1 MFSGGFR
8 SANKIPEDIVGDSD
22 RGDIIITEYLCKGCS
37 LCIAACP
44 PKVLTQGGILNRQG
58 YYAVSYS
65 GSGCTGCGICFYV
78 CPEPG
83 AITIRIRKGVKDKSA
98 A

>member
-1 MFSGGFR
+1 MG
-8 SANKIPEDIVGDSD
+8 KPD
-22 RGDIIITEYLCKGCS
+22 RGKVEITLDLCKGCG
-37 LCIAACP
+37 LCIASCP
-44 PKVLTQGGILNRQG
+44 AEVLVQGDTLNRLG
-58 YYAVSYS
+58 YYAAEYR

-83 AITIRIRKGVKDKSA
+83 AITVFVRKGEISDKSA